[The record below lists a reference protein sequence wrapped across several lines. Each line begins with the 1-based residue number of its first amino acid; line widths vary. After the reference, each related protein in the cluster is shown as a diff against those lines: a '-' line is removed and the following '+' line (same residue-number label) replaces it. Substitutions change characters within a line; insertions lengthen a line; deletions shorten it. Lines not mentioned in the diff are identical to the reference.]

1 MTPEDTPP
9 QPPAPTAAPAR
20 PAWLPPR
27 IPFNGDW
34 DTFIKALHI
43 IFERD
48 FVRVWPRFRALPVW
62 HDNRKMDPDDKY
74 NFEEG
79 FWHLVTRNQRVY
91 NRQKR
96 CKETQ
101 RLPDTNRAG
110 RLPWARPIINHDA
123 TADVTVWD
131 FDEETPKGKVVRTY
145 LWLKNHDYVVIL
157 ERQKKDKGDV
167 FMLIT
172 SFYSDYEGKRRDL
185 QSRYER
191 RRK

>member
-20 PAWLPPR
+20 PAWLPPH

-79 FWHLVTRNQRVY
+79 FWHLVTEISGFTTARSAA
-91 NRQKR
+91 KR
-96 CKETQ
+96 RSVSWIQ
-101 RLPDTNRAG
+101 SALSGYRGPDQ
-110 RLPWARPIINHDA
+110 L
-123 TADVTVWD
+123 
-131 FDEETPKGKVVRTY
+131 
-145 LWLKNHDYVVIL
+145 
-157 ERQKKDKGDV
+157 
-167 FMLIT
+167 LIT
-172 SFYSDYEGKRRDL
+172 TPL
-185 QSRYER
+185 PMSRSGILTR
-191 RRK
+191 RRRREKSFALTFG